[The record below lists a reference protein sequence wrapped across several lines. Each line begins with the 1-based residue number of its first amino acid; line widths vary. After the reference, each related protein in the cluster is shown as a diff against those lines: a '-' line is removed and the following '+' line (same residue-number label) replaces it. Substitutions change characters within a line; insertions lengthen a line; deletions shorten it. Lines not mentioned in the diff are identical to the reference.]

1 MNESAGGVVN
11 GKENGRDRGGVLLFL
26 FGVASCN
33 SSEETVIEQPSYKY
47 GVSDDFEIKQDL
59 EKDIF
64 DRHRF
69 APKDGTFSG
78 LSKEEIGGFG
88 WRLYKHAEKYLT
100 NELTEFNKAMQKEN
114 NATFRNLAQRM
125 AKNNAFTKSRI
136 RTIDSA
142 IAQNNNE
149 CAELFAN
156 MIYPLDDAPRY
167 TAIVCFEY
175 LANRAYN
182 DSLGQKAG
190 TMSRANRDLAETK
203 QELQELGIAANDHT
217 VETALYKLLTPM
229 SEKTGVSVNTLR
241 RGVNLAL
248 CTAGMH
254 GARDLGGSAEALSH
268 DPVYVAPG
276 TFQSKL
282 GNWTK
287 DYFTGTVSSELQL
300 LWNAEHAQT
309 MAR

>member
-1 MNESAGGVVN
+1 MNESAGGVAN
-11 GKENGRDRGGVLLFL
+11 GKKENGRDRGGVLLFL

-33 SSEETVIEQPSYKY
+33 SSEETVIEQPNYKY
-47 GVSDDFEIKQDL
+47 GVSNDFEIKQDL

-69 APKDGTFSG
+69 APKDGTFKY
-78 LSKEEIGGFG
+78 LSNDEIASFG

-100 NELTEFNKAMQKEN
+100 NELTEFNKAMQKES
-114 NATFRNLAQRM
+114 NATFRNLAQKM
-125 AKNNAFTKSRI
+125 VDNNAFKRNAVS
-136 RTIDSA
+136 IDTA
-142 IAQNNNE
+142 IGQNNVD

-156 MIYPLDDAPRY
+156 MIYSLDDDPRY

-190 TMSRANRDLAETK
+190 TMSRANRGLEETK
-203 QELQELGIAANDHT
+203 QALQDLGIAANDHT
-217 VETALYKLLTPM
+217 VESKLYKLLTPM
-229 SEKTGVSVNTLR
+229 SEKTGVSVNTLQ
-241 RGVNLAL
+241 RGINLAL

-254 GARDLGGSAEALSH
+254 GARDLGGSAEALNNS
-268 DPVYVAPG
+268 PIYMKPG
-276 TFQSKL
+276 TLNSRLGEWSKD
-282 GNWTK
+282 N
-287 DYFTGTVSSELQL
+287 FTGSVSIALRH
-300 LWNAEHAQT
+300 LWNAEQEQT

>member
-1 MNESAGGVVN
+1 MVKKRMVVI
-11 GKENGRDRGGVLLFL
+11 GGGVLLFL

-33 SSEETVIEQPSYKY
+33 SSEETVIEQTNYKY
-47 GVSDDFEIKQDL
+47 GVSTDFEIKQDL

-69 APKDGTFSG
+69 APKDGTFKY
-78 LSKEEIGGFG
+78 LSNDEIASFG

-114 NATFRNLAQRM
+114 NTTFRNLAQEM
-125 AKNNAFTKSRI
+125 ENNNAFKRNVI
-136 RTIDSA
+136 TIDYA
-142 IAQNNNE
+142 IAQNNND

-156 MIYPLDDAPRY
+156 MIYPLDEDTRY
-167 TAIVCFEY
+167 TAHTCFEY

-217 VETALYKLLTPM
+217 VESKLYSLLTPM
-229 SEKTGVSVNTLR
+229 SEKNGVSVNTLQ

-268 DPVYVAPG
+268 DPVYVPSG

-309 MAR
+309 MDR

>member
-100 NELTEFNKAMQKEN
+100 NELAEFNKAMQKES
-114 NATFRNLAQRM
+114 NATFRNLAQEM
-125 AKNNAFTKSRI
+125 ENNNAFKRNVI
-136 RTIDSA
+136 TIDYA
-142 IAQNNNE
+142 IARNNNE

-156 MIYPLDDAPRY
+156 MIYPLDEDTGY

-203 QELQELGIAANDHT
+203 QELQELGIAANDHA
-217 VETALYKLLTPM
+217 VESKLYNLLTPM

-254 GARDLGGSAEALSH
+254 GARDLGGSAEALSNS
-268 DPVYVAPG
+268 PSYVTPG
-276 TFQSKL
+276 AFQSTL
-282 GNWTK
+282 GEWSKN
-287 DYFTGTVSSELQL
+287 DFTGTLSIELRH

-309 MAR
+309 MDR

>member
-1 MNESAGGVVN
+1 MNESAGGVAN

-33 SSEETVIEQPSYKY
+33 SSEETVIGQPSYKY
-47 GVSDDFEIKQDL
+47 GVSNDFEIKQDL

-69 APKDGTFSG
+69 APKDGTFKY
-78 LSKEEIGGFG
+78 LSNDEIASFG

-125 AKNNAFTKSRI
+125 AKNNAFTKSGI

-156 MIYPLDDAPRY
+156 MIYPLEARSRTEFMACYD
-167 TAIVCFEY
+167 Y

-190 TMSRANRDLAETK
+190 TMSRANRDLDNTK
-203 QELQELGIAANDHT
+203 QKLQKLGITANDHA
-217 VETALYKLLTPM
+217 VESKLYSLLTPM
-229 SEKTGVSVNTLR
+229 SERTGVSVNTLQ
-241 RGVNLAL
+241 RGINLAL
-248 CTAGMH
+248 CTDGMH

-268 DPVYVAPG
+268 DPVYVPAG

-282 GNWTK
+282 GNWSGV
-287 DYFTGTVSSELQL
+287 DFDACVASELRL
-300 LWNAEHAQT
+300 LFNKEQSQT
-309 MAR
+309 LGR